1 MDYLRKALRGTSIV
15 FLMGIIGSILSYITL
30 VYLARFLGPHDYGL
44 FSAVLAFVTF
54 FLFFR
59 DFGLPQALT
68 KYIAEYETTKKC
80 YTIDYPKFKKL
91 VLQKL
96 TQSKIG
102 LIIDSHI
109 AHHLPKAMV
118 DRCIVLTCSN
128 LKELQKRLAKR
139 KYSLR
144 KIRENIDAEIFQVC
158 LMEAKEKGHKIL
170 HQDTSATTKKKLL
183 LEILKKI

>member
-68 KYIAEYETTKKC
+68 KYIAEYETEGKR
-80 YTIDYPKFKKL
+80 DYIKTVIVAVLSFELLSSFFFVFLFYLLRWFLADSYFKDPLAVNIL
-91 VLQKL
+91 VLL
-96 TQSKIG
+96 LFYIIG
-102 LIIDSHI
+102 STFFGTFKDILLGFQEMFIF
-109 AHHLPKAMV
+109 
-118 DRCIVLTCSN
+118 
-128 LKELQKRLAKR
+128 
-139 KYSLR
+139 SLSEVI
-144 KIRENIDAEIFQVC
+144 K
-158 LMEAKEKGHKIL
+158 
-170 HQDTSATTKKKLL
+170 
-183 LEILKKI
+183 